1 MVNVYAYGMVS
12 HSTVY
17 LLRAD
22 FSFPKPNTYAE
33 IAETLTSIGGE
44 AANSAIVLSKLGL
57 SVKLDGNWLPRRH
70 AAAVR
75 ELLGGYGIDVTRLS
89 ESDEFGTDELVI
101 ADGKTRTVFGNYA
114 AFHNGPVQWNAA
126 HPDDIEQADI
136 VCLDP
141 YFREQSRRTAELC
154 VELASP
160 TSPWTADTTTP

>member
-101 ADGKTRTVFGNYA
+101 ADGKGERIGS
-114 AFHNGPVQWNAA
+114 Q
-126 HPDDIEQADI
+126 
-136 VCLDP
+136 
-141 YFREQSRRTAELC
+141 TALGGHSQPC
-154 VELASP
+154 P
-160 TSPWTADTTTP
+160 